1 VVRPGELDASPRQ
14 PSAPVPPPPPPSTIE
29 PLTSDLIRVH
39 LTADERFEEKYRKAK
54 DLLSHSRPGAGLA
67 DVLEAALDALIE
79 RHEKRRGLVER
90 PLATPRP
97 SADPGRVPAHV
108 RREVWKRDEGRCQWV
123 LASGEICGSTYQV
136 EVDHVEP
143 RALGGP
149 ATVDRCRLLCRPHNQ
164 LAAREMFGDD
174 LMDRYTTNPR
184 VEPCGAEESLH
195 HIGISLPSAEPEILH
210 RP

>member
-14 PSAPVPPPPPPSTIE
+14 PAAPVPPPPPPSTIE
-29 PLTSDLIRVH
+29 PLTSDLVRVH
-39 LTADERFEEKYRKAK
+39 LTADKRFEEKCRKAK

-108 RREVWKRDEGRCQWV
+108 RREVWKRDGGRCQWV
-123 LASGEICGSTYQV
+123 LASGEICGSTHRV

-149 ATVDRCRLLCRPHNQ
+149 ATVERCRLLCRPHNL
-164 LAAREMFGDD
+164 LAAREILGDQ
-174 LMDRYTTNPR
+174 LMDRYTRNPR
-184 VEPCGAEESLH
+184 
-195 HIGISLPSAEPEILH
+195 AEPSGAGG
-210 RP
+210 